1 MKIIIIGGGKVG
13 VTLASRLSQED
24 HELVLVDRSP
34 AALETADG
42 TLDIL
47 CMEGDGA
54 SVRVLLEAGAKTADL
69 VIAVTGYDEVNL
81 MCCLLAKRLGAKST
95 IVRIRN
101 PEYSKEANLLKKEI
115 GLDMVINP
123 EQAAAMEITRILR
136 VPSAFSVE
144 SFARGRVEMIG
155 FYVLESDGLADIS
168 LIEYNQRHPN
178 GSLLCAAIR
187 SGEVIIPNGAFVPKV
202 GDKVYV
208 IGSQGELNKF
218 FRLLGRRTDPIQQVS
233 LLGGSRIATYLSWEC
248 KRMGMGVKIVE
259 QDHEKCLRLAE
270 TLPQAMVIHGD
281 ATDHDLLEAEGIF
294 ECDALVTLTDRDEE
308 NLLMALSAQ
317 RAGIQTVI
325 AKMNRPNYID
335 MMRDFGV
342 DSIISPKDITANMIS
357 AYVRSKANSQG
368 SAVEHL
374 YKLLGGAMEAVSFT
388 AGKATNF
395 LDTPLKD
402 LRLKPGL
409 LVGAI
414 VRDGPTLIPD
424 GHTKILEGDTV
435 LVMAKSLFLQDL
447 NDILR

>member
-1 MKIIIIGGGKVG
+1 
-13 VTLASRLSQED
+13 
-24 HELVLVDRSP
+24 
-34 AALETADG
+34 
-42 TLDIL
+42 
-47 CMEGDGA
+47 
-54 SVRVLLEAGAKTADL
+54 
-69 VIAVTGYDEVNL
+69 
-81 MCCLLAKRLGAKST
+81 
-95 IVRIRN
+95 
-101 PEYSKEANLLKKEI
+101 
-115 GLDMVINP
+115 
-123 EQAAAMEITRILR
+123 
-136 VPSAFSVE
+136 
-144 SFARGRVEMIG
+144 
-155 FYVLESDGLADIS
+155 
-168 LIEYNQRHPN
+168 
-178 GSLLCAAIR
+178 
-187 SGEVIIPNGAFVPKV
+187 
-202 GDKVYV
+202 
-208 IGSQGELNKF
+208 
-218 FRLLGRRTDPIQQVS
+218 
-233 LLGGSRIATYLSWEC
+233 
-248 KRMGMGVKIVE
+248 MGVKIVE

-414 VRDGPTLIPD
+414 VRDGQTLIPD

>member
-1 MKIIIIGGGKVG
+1 MTG
-13 VTLASRLSQED
+13 VQTCALPISQRLSQED
-24 HELVLVDRSP
+24 HELVLVDHS
-34 AALETADG
+34 AETLETAEG
-42 TLDIL
+42 TLDI
-47 CMEGDGA
+47 MGVEGDGA
-54 SVRVLLEAGAKTADL
+54 SVSTLLEAGTRSADL

-101 PEYSKEANLLKKEI
+101 PEYFKEANLLKKEI

-123 EQAAAMEITRILR
+123 EHAAAMEITRILR

-155 FYVLESDGLADIS
+155 FYVLESDGLADIT

-178 GSLLCAAIR
+178 GILLCAAVR
-187 SGEVIIPNGAFVPKV
+187 DGEVIIPNGAFVPRV
-202 GDKVYV
+202 GDKVY
-208 IGSQGELNKF
+208 IMGAQKELDKF
-218 FRLLGRRTDPIQQVS
+218 FHLLGRSTEPVRQVS
-233 LLGGSRIATYLSWEC
+233 LLGGSRISTSLGWVC
-248 KRMGMGVKIVE
+248 KRLGVGVKIVE
-259 QDHEKCLRLAE
+259 QDREKCGLLAE
-270 TLPQAMVIHGD
+270 ALPQALVLHGD
-281 ATDHDLLEAEGIF
+281 GTDSDLLEAEGIF
-294 ECDALVTLTDRDEE
+294 RSDALVTLTGRDEE
-308 NLLMALSAQ
+308 NLLMALAAQ
-317 RAGIQTVI
+317 RAGVKSVV

-388 AGKATNF
+388 AGRGTNF
-395 LDTPLKD
+395 LDTPLRD

-414 VRDGPTLIPD
+414 VREDQTLIPD
-424 GHTKILEGDTV
+424 GQAKILEGDKV
-435 LVMAKSLFLQDL
+435 VVMAKSLFLRDL
-447 NDILR
+447 NDILG

>member
-1 MKIIIIGGGKVG
+1 M
-13 VTLASRLSQED
+13 
-24 HELVLVDRSP
+24 
-34 AALETADG
+34 
-42 TLDIL
+42 
-47 CMEGDGA
+47 
-54 SVRVLLEAGAKTADL
+54 LLEAGAKTADL

-259 QDHEKCLRLAE
+259 QDHEKCL
-270 TLPQAMVIHGD
+270 
-281 ATDHDLLEAEGIF
+281 
-294 ECDALVTLTDRDEE
+294 DR
-308 NLLMALSAQ
+308 
-317 RAGIQTVI
+317 
-325 AKMNRPNYID
+325 
-335 MMRDFGV
+335 
-342 DSIISPKDITANMIS
+342 
-357 AYVRSKANSQG
+357 
-368 SAVEHL
+368 
-374 YKLLGGAMEAVSFT
+374 
-388 AGKATNF
+388 
-395 LDTPLKD
+395 
-402 LRLKPGL
+402 
-409 LVGAI
+409 
-414 VRDGPTLIPD
+414 
-424 GHTKILEGDTV
+424 
-435 LVMAKSLFLQDL
+435 KSVV
-447 NDILR
+447 